1 MVIARTLT
9 PNPLPQAGEGATRV
23 VPRTDSARVLS
34 PLPLGERSCV
44 IPSPS
49 GRALVCYP
57 LSLWERVRVRG
68 SEATCHR

>member
-9 PNPLPQAGEGATRV
+9 PNPLPQAGEEATRV
-23 VPRTDSARVLS
+23 VPRTD
-34 PLPLGERSCV
+34 
-44 IPSPS
+44 
-49 GRALVCYP
+49 VCYP

>member
-34 PLPLGERSCV
+34 PLPLGE
-44 IPSPS
+44 
-49 GRALVCYP
+49 G
-57 LSLWERVRVRG
+57 
-68 SEATCHR
+68 